1 MRRFSLKKLFLIVF
15 VLLFVLIG
23 YSFFARSS
31 QGSAPET
38 ESAAADTAPASET
51 VVPPPV
57 QDTETSEAAVQ
68 PDVPAVTPV
77 PTEVPELTVTEE
89 FVIELEET
97 ESVGGF

>member
-1 MRRFSLKKLFLIVF
+1 MRRFSFKKLFLIVF
-15 VLLFVLIG
+15 VFLFVLIG
-23 YSFFARSS
+23 FSFFARSS
-31 QGSAPET
+31 NDAPEAPIET
-38 ESAAADTAPASET
+38 ASAGPVSVTAEPVPVENAEVSE
-51 VVPPPV
+51 
-57 QDTETSEAAVQ
+57 AVQ